1 MILHIFAYFHHF
13 PFSYEKSVQQQFLI
27 SLKKVHAFLQ
37 EFFFIRN
44 QYWIFKLRNF
54 KYLLKSTKLDQI
66 FFFKIL
72 ADFQAKKLFY
82 PSFFET
88 KIDDNF
94 EQKRKENWSGYFW
107 CNIIWH
113 ISSKN
118 RPRKLI
124 QRLWI

>member
-54 KYLLKSTKLDQI
+54 KYLLKSTKLDNN

-94 EQKRKENWSGYFW
+94 EQKRKEN
-107 CNIIWH
+107 
-113 ISSKN
+113 
-118 RPRKLI
+118 
-124 QRLWI
+124 